1 MAREEMP
8 QRAERGVA
16 TRQYQDPFS
25 MLDAMF
31 ERMQREFFGAS
42 LLSAFSPTGAGE
54 ERERGALTRVPRVQM
69 HDRGDAIEITAELPG
84 IDGKDIKVECQD
96 DVLTIRGE
104 TRSQDEREGAR
115 SEHYA
120 SFYRQIPLPEGVDT
134 EHGRASYRNG
144 VLTLHFP
151 RRTRRESAREIPVS
165 TEQQQLE
172 SGGKNAKGKA
182 A

>member
-42 LLSAFSPTGAGE
+42 LLSAFSPTGGGE
-54 ERERGALTRVPRVQM
+54 EGERGGRTRVPRVQM

-84 IDGKDIKVECQD
+84 IEGKDVKVECEG

-115 SEHYA
+115 TEHYA

-134 EHGRASYRNG
+134 EQGRASCRNG
-144 VLTLHFP
+144 VLTLQFP
-151 RRTRRESAREIPVS
+151 RRTRHESAREIPVS
-165 TEQQQLE
+165 TEPQTE
-172 SGGKNAKGKA
+172 SGGKDAKDKA

>member
-1 MAREEMP
+1 MAKEQMP
-8 QRAERGVA
+8 QRAERGLA

-31 ERMQREFFGAS
+31 ERMQRDLFGAS
-42 LLSAFSPTGAGE
+42 LLSAFSPTRD
-54 ERERGALTRVPRVQM
+54 EREGERVTRVPRVQM

-84 IDGKDIKVECQD
+84 IEGKDVKVECQD

-115 SEHYA
+115 TEHYA

-134 EHGRASYRNG
+134 EQGRASCRNG
-144 VLTLHFP
+144 VLTLQFP
-151 RRTRRESAREIPVS
+151 RRTRHESAREIPVS
-165 TEQQQLE
+165 TEPQTE
-172 SGGKNAKGKA
+172 SGGKDAKDKA